1 MKQIIF
7 FFSFFLLTTQFVF
20 SQRTNFV
27 YLQTEPAQAFQ
38 VKMNGV
44 SYTSSQ
50 SGYLILSKLVDTS
63 YHIEVSF
70 PSNKWPSQFFHL
82 VVNQMDRGYLLK
94 DFGDKG
100 WGLMDWRS
108 LAVQYSK
115 SPVETK
121 AVPATAIEDSTDF
134 ATLLSL
140 ASGDPS
146 LRARTEVKIDSVQK
160 PVVIVPAQSSSL
172 KDTIA
177 SEPLLPIKKAE
188 PLTVVSNDET
198 IVSTEVITNPRCK
211 EMANQLVLDSLSQ
224 AMQLASTDTKRLL
237 TASKFFQ
244 SNCFSVSQL
253 KQLSGIFKTDE
264 GRYDFLLEAWLY
276 VTDRTQFDKLAVV
289 FSNQDLVQ
297 RFKAM
302 IQ

>member
-1 MKQIIF
+1 MKQIILFLSF
-7 FFSFFLLTTQFVF
+7 FFLITQIII

-27 YLQTEPAQAFQ
+27 YLQIEPPQAFQ

-82 VVNQMDRGYLLK
+82 LVNQMDRGYLLK
-94 DFGDKG
+94 DYGDKG

-115 SPVETK
+115 SPGEIKTISPA
-121 AVPATAIEDSTDF
+121 AVEDSTDF

-140 ASGDPS
+140 ASGDAS
-146 LRARTEVKIDSVQK
+146 LRSKTEVKIDSVQQ
-160 PVVIVPAQSSSL
+160 PIAVVTTTSSSV
-172 KDTIA
+172 KDTLVSKPLSPNKKVETQKLE
-177 SEPLLPIKKAE
+177 SEEK
-188 PLTVVSNDET
+188 T
-198 IVSTEVITNPRCK
+198 ILSTEVITNARCK
-211 EMANQLVLDSLSQ
+211 EMASQLVLDSLSQ
-224 AMQLASTDTKRLL
+224 VMQLASTDTKRLL

-253 KQLSGIFKTDE
+253 KQLCGIFKTDE

-276 VTDRTQFDKLAVV
+276 VTDRAQFDKLSIVL
-289 FSNQDLVQ
+289 SNQDLVQ

>member
-1 MKQIIF
+1 MKKIILF
-7 FFSFFLLTTQFVF
+7 LSVFLLTTLIVF

-27 YLQTEPAQAFQ
+27 YLQTEPAQPFQ
-38 VKMNGV
+38 VKMNGM

-70 PSNKWPSQFFHL
+70 PSNKWPSQFFNL

-115 SPVETK
+115 LPVETK
-121 AVPATAIEDSTDF
+121 TVPVTAIEDSTDF

-146 LRARTEVKIDSVQK
+146 LRAKTEVKIDSVQK
-160 PVVIVPAQSSSL
+160 PIVIAAASSSSVN
-172 KDTIA
+172 DIIV
-177 SEPLLPIKKAE
+177 SNPVLPNKKADT
-188 PLTVVSNDET
+188 LTGLPTDET
-198 IVSTEVITNPRCK
+198 FLSTEVITNARCK

-237 TASKFFQ
+237 TASQFFQ
-244 SNCFSVSQL
+244 SSCFSVSQL
-253 KQLSGIFKTDE
+253 KQLCNYFKTDE

-276 VTDRTQFDKLAVV
+276 VTDRTQFDKLVVV

>member
-7 FFSFFLLTTQFVF
+7 FFSFFLLGTQFLF

-27 YLQTEPAQAFQ
+27 YLQTEPAQPFQ

-82 VVNQMDRGYLLK
+82 IVNQTDRGYLLK

-108 LAVQYSK
+108 LAVQYNRSQI
-115 SPVETK
+115 ETK
-121 AVPATAIEDSTDF
+121 AVPAAAIEDSTDF

-160 PVVIVPAQSSSL
+160 PVVIVQAPSSSV
-172 KDTIA
+172 KDTLA
-177 SEPLLPIKKAE
+177 SEPVLPIKKADT
-188 PLTVVSNDET
+188 LTVFSKEDT
-198 IVSTEVITNPRCK
+198 ILVTEVITNARCK
-211 EMANQLVLDSLSQ
+211 EMASQLVLDSLSQ
-224 AMQLASTDTKRLL
+224 AMQLASTETKRLL

-244 SNCFSVSQL
+244 SSCFSVSQL
-253 KQLSGIFKTDE
+253 KQLCSFFKTDE
-264 GRYDFLLEAWLY
+264 GRYDFLLEAWLF

>member
-1 MKQIIF
+1 MKQLIL
-7 FFSFFLLTTQFVF
+7 FFSVLLLTTQIIF

-115 SPVETK
+115 SPIETK
-121 AVPATAIEDSTDF
+121 AVPAAAIEDSTDF

-160 PVVIVPAQSSSL
+160 PVVIVPTQSSFL

-188 PLTVVSNDET
+188 PLTVVSKDET

-211 EMANQLVLDSLSQ
+211 EMAGQLVLDSLSQ

-237 TASKFFQ
+237 TVSKFFQ

>member
-7 FFSFFLLTTQFVF
+7 FFSFFLLSTQFLF

-27 YLQTEPAQAFQ
+27 YLQTEPAQPFQ
-38 VKMNGV
+38 VKMNGM
-44 SYTSSQ
+44 SFTSSQ

-82 VVNQMDRGYLLK
+82 VVNQTDRGYLLK

-115 SPVETK
+115 TPVETK
-121 AVPATAIEDSTDF
+121 AVPAAAIEDSTDF

-146 LRARTEVKIDSVQK
+146 LRARTEVKIDSVKK

-177 SEPLLPIKKAE
+177 SEPLLPIKKADT
-188 PLTVVSNDET
+188 LTVVSNDET
-198 IVSTEVITNPRCK
+198 ILSTEVITNPRCK

-224 AMQLASTDTKRLL
+224 AMQIASTDTKRLL

-253 KQLSGIFKTDE
+253 KQLCGIFKTDE

-276 VTDRTQFDKLAVV
+276 VTDRAQFDKLAVV

>member
-1 MKQIIF
+1 MKQLILF
-7 FFSFFLLTTQFVF
+7 LSFFLLTTHIVI

-27 YLQTEPAQAFQ
+27 YLQTEPAQPFQ
-38 VKMNGV
+38 VKMNGM

-70 PSNKWPSQFFHL
+70 PSNKWPLQFFHL
-82 VVNQMDRGYLLK
+82 QVNQVDRGYLLK

-115 SPVETK
+115 LPIETK
-121 AVPATAIEDSTDF
+121 TIPATAVEDSTDF

-146 LRARTEVKIDSVQK
+146 LRARTEVKIDSLQK
-160 PVVIVPAQSSSL
+160 PVIIVSTPSNAI

-177 SEPLLPIKKAE
+177 SEPLLPIKKMDT
-188 PLTVVSNDET
+188 LTVVSNGET
-198 IVSTEVITNPRCK
+198 ILDTEVITNARCK
-211 EMANQLVLDSLSQ
+211 DMANQLVLDSLSQ

-244 SNCFSVSQL
+244 TSCFSVSQL
-253 KQLSGIFKTDE
+253 KQLCSFFKTDE

>member
-1 MKQIIF
+1 MKQLIL
-7 FFSFFLLTTQFVF
+7 FFSVLLLTTQIIF

-115 SPVETK
+115 SPIETK
-121 AVPATAIEDSTDF
+121 AVPAAAIEDSTDF

-160 PVVIVPAQSSSL
+160 PVVIVPAPSASV
-172 KDTIA
+172 KDSIV
-177 SEPLLPIKKAE
+177 SEPLLPIKKTE
-188 PLTVVSNDET
+188 PLIVVSKDET

-211 EMANQLVLDSLSQ
+211 EMAGQLVLDSLSK

-264 GRYDFLLEAWLY
+264 GRYDFLL
-276 VTDRTQFDKLAVV
+276 
-289 FSNQDLVQ
+289 
-297 RFKAM
+297 
-302 IQ
+302 